1 MNARV
6 QQQYHISSV
15 SVYSAYALILFI
27 SAITSCFNFS
37 DDTRYSW
44 RRKDS
49 ILANDK
55 FTNLINMKQKEKNPC
70 RLTSETS
77 SIILSAFVSNMNN
90 YLSHTSSLLCKI
102 IWIPEIEKLFFSGDK
117 VLLNFSVKF

>member
-15 SVYSAYALILFI
+15 SVYSAYTLILFI

-37 DDTRYSW
+37 DDTRYSR

-55 FTNLINMKQKEKNPC
+55 FTNLINKKHKKKNPY

-77 SIILSAFVSNMNN
+77 TIILGAFVSNMNN
-90 YLSHTSSLLCKI
+90 YYLSHTSSLLCKI
-102 IWIPEIEKLFFSGDK
+102 IWIPEIEKLFFSELGLL
-117 VLLNFSVKF
+117 VLIT